1 MRKPSASYWAERF
14 NLLEQN
20 LHDQGT
26 AYFHRVGRSYDAAI
40 RDLEKELAGWYSRY
54 ATENG
59 ITYAEAKKQLSKGE
73 LAAFKMD
80 VEEYIEKGRSL
91 DPAWRKQ
98 LEQASARVHVSR
110 LEAMKIR
117 MQQNAELLAG
127 ETRDALD
134 DMAHKV
140 YSEKYYHTLYE
151 IQKGVGVGFDCAE
164 LSDKKIKAAIGKTW
178 AADGKH
184 FSDRIWEDK
193 ARLVSELDT
202 TFTQGVIRGT
212 APKKVIAEVSKRM
225 GVKKSNVARLIMTE
239 NKALQ
244 SRAELDGYKELGI
257 DVYEIVATLDTRT
270 SPVCREMDGKQFK
283 RSEFEPGITAPPF
296 HPYCRTCTIPYDEDV
311 AAIFGE
317 GEQRAA
323 RDKDGKYY
331 RIPAKIKYKEWYEAF
346 INGGDKT
353 AFPLVPI
360 TAVVKALVDE
370 PWIQKIREIAA
381 MPNKTEVEIKQAGAL
396 FIDNMDFKFK
406 ALEDEYAEL
415 MKVYERLV
423 DERGSVTNELFSLE
437 KALNDVTEDVNIF
450 DILNGADEEFV
461 PRPGKEDEFKELQKK
476 ISELTRKRDEIGL
489 KIKEVGRKR
498 LSIIEAERKAK
509 QESVK
514 DVLERIGVKTGIRDK
529 DAVYRQLGIVK
540 TPREAQEA
548 VLKAYEFYPSDW
560 VDESLKAGSLKV
572 KKVERG
578 YYDHGGSVIAISGVG
593 VGSGMYRTAV
603 HELGHRF
610 ERVKNFIGYER
621 QFFNRRT
628 VNEPLRWLGPCYGKN
643 EKARFDKF
651 LNPYM
656 GKDYSAMS
664 NGTYEAYELISMGF
678 EYAATDINEL
688 LKDRDYAEFILGLLC
703 AG

>member
-1 MRKPSASYWAERF
+1 MRKPSADYWTERF

-20 LHDQGT
+20 LHNQGV
-26 AYFHRVGRSYDAAI
+26 AYFHRVGRSYDGAI
-40 RDLEKELAGWYSRY
+40 ASLEKELAGWYSRY

-98 LEQASARVHVSR
+98 LEQASVRVHVSR

-178 AADGKH
+178 TADGKH
-184 FSDRIWEDK
+184 FSSRIWEDK
-193 ARLVSELDT
+193 ARLVNELDT
-202 TFTQGVIRGT
+202 AFTQGVIRGT
-212 APKKVIAEVSKRM
+212 APKKVIAEISKRM
-225 GVKKSNVARLIMTE
+225 SVKKSNVARLILTE

-257 DVYEIVATLDTRT
+257 NVYEIVATLDTRT
-270 SPVCREMDGKQFK
+270 SPTCREMDGKQFK

-296 HPYCRTCTIPYDEDV
+296 HPYCRTCTVPYDEDV

-323 RDKDGKYY
+323 RDKEGKYY
-331 RIPAKIKYKEWYEAF
+331 RIPAKIKYGEWYEAF

-360 TAVVKALVDE
+360 TAVTKALVDE

-406 ALEDEYAEL
+406 ALEDEYAEV
-415 MKVYERLV
+415 MKVYEHLV
-423 DERGSVTNELFSLE
+423 NEKSNVTNELFSLE
-437 KALNDVTEDVNIF
+437 KALNDVTKEVDIF
-450 DILNGADEEFV
+450 DMLNGADEV
-461 PRPGKEDEFKELQKK
+461 APLPGKEDEFKELQKK
-476 ISELTRKRDEIGL
+476 ISELIRKRDEIIL

-498 LSIIEAERKAK
+498 LSLIEAETKAK
-509 QESVK
+509 QESIK
-514 DVLERIGVKTGIRDK
+514 DTLERIGIKTGIRDK
-529 DAVYRQLGIVK
+529 DAVYRHLGIVK

-572 KKVERG
+572 KKVDRG
-578 YYDHGGSVIAISGVG
+578 YYNHGESVIAISGSGSDAYRVG
-593 VGSGMYRTAV
+593 V

-610 ERVKNFIGYER
+610 ERVKKFMMYER

-628 VNEPLRWLGPCYGKN
+628 ANEPLQWLGPGYKKT
-643 EKARFDKF
+643 EVARFDKF
-651 LNPYM
+651 LHPYM
-656 GKDYSAMS
+656 GKDYSTMYAGM
-664 NGTYEAYELISMGF
+664 YEAYELISMGF
-678 EYAATDINEL
+678 EYAATDVNKL